1 MDILVK
7 KEHRNFYKIY
17 IFLIITLFSVS
28 FQMTG
33 QVKAYSGDPD
43 VSFKTARDLAFNE
56 NRKQAQDTL
65 LHILTK
71 YPEYHDVREFLASTY
86 AWDGDYKKA
95 RTEFQKILG
104 KDTHRKTTWIAA
116 IKNEMWADF
125 PFLALKLCKKA
136 LKKFPND
143 TEILGLQKSAQES
156 TMIPTA
162 TAGAVQTISSDI
174 PNDSTA
180 KKSDSDLRKTVRNN
194 TIGVTSEVNIY
205 SEVFDPMF
213 YNAIKY
219 ARQTRYGSIIG
230 RINIDRR
237 LGEYGTQYE
246 LDLYPKIAKG
256 TYAYLNFGVSGS
268 SLFPDYRYGAEIF
281 KSLPR
286 SFEVSLGLR
295 GLQYD
300 TTTMIYT
307 GSVTWYNGNNYWSF
321 RPYFTP
327 GDNGTSSSGT
337 LTYRKYR
344 SDADNYFG
352 INAGLGISPELN
364 QNYFLAND
372 DRIVNLKSQKLN
384 VAYYFSTNNKQNAWG
399 AQLGIIHQEIPFDQG
414 NYFWI
419 STLALSWEIRFR

>member
-1 MDILVK
+1 MGTLIK
-7 KEHRNFYKIY
+7 NERRNFQIY
-17 IFLIITLFSVS
+17 IFLIIILFSAS

-33 QVKAYSGDPD
+33 QEKMYSGDPD
-43 VSFKTARDLAFNE
+43 VSFAKARDLAFNN

-71 YPEYHDVREFLASTY
+71 YPNYHDVREFLASTY

-104 KDTHRKTTWIAA
+104 KDQHRKTTWVAA

-125 PFLALKLCKKA
+125 PFLALKLSKKA

-143 TEILGLQKSAQES
+143 PEILDLQKRAQES

-174 PNDSTA
+174 PNDSISKEA
-180 KKSDSDLRKTVRNN
+180 EAELRKKVLNN
-194 TIGVTSEVNIY
+194 TIGVTSEINIY
-205 SEVFDPMF
+205 SDVFDPMF
-213 YNAIKY
+213 YNAVKY
-219 ARQTRYGSIIG
+219 ARQTKYGSIIG
-230 RINIDRR
+230 RVNIDRR

-246 LDLYPKIAKG
+246 VDLYPKIAKG

-286 SFEVSLGLR
+286 SFEISAGLR

-327 GDNGTSSSGT
+327 GDNGLSSSGT

-352 INAGLGISPELN
+352 INIGAGISPELN
-364 QNYFLAND
+364 QNYFFEND
-372 DRIVNLKSQKLN
+372 DRIVNLQSQKLN
-384 VAYYFSTNNKQNAWG
+384 VAYYFSTHNKQNAWG

-419 STLALSWEIRFR
+419 TTLALSWEIRFR

>member
-1 MDILVK
+1 MGTLIK
-7 KEHRNFYKIY
+7 IGHRNFQIY

-33 QVKAYSGDPD
+33 QEKTYAGDPD
-43 VSFKTARDLAFNE
+43 ISFKTARDLAFND

-71 YPEYHDVREFLASTY
+71 YPDYHDVREFLASTY

-143 TEILGLQKSAQES
+143 TEILDLQKSAQES

-162 TAGAVQTISSDI
+162 TAGGVQTVSSKI
-174 PNDSTA
+174 PNDSIT
-180 KKSDSDLRKTVRNN
+180 KESDSALRKTVRNN
-194 TIGVTSEVNIY
+194 TIGVTSEINIY
-205 SEVFDPMF
+205 SDVFDPMF
-213 YNAIKY
+213 YNAVKY

-230 RINIDRR
+230 RVNIDRR

-246 LDLYPKIAKG
+246 VDLYPKIAKG
-256 TYAYLNFGVSGS
+256 MYAYLNFGVSGS

-327 GDNGTSSSGT
+327 GDNGLSSSGT

-352 INAGLGISPELN
+352 INVGAGISPELN
-364 QNYFLAND
+364 QNYFFTND
-372 DRIVNLKSQKLN
+372 DRIVNLQSQKLN
-384 VAYYFSTNNKQNAWG
+384 VSYYFSTNNKQNAWG

>member
-1 MDILVK
+1 
-7 KEHRNFYKIY
+7 
-17 IFLIITLFSVS
+17 
-28 FQMTG
+28 MTG
-33 QVKAYSGDPD
+33 QEKIYSGDPD
-43 VSFKTARDLAFNE
+43 VSFAKARDLAFN
-56 NRKQAQDTL
+56 NSRKQAQDTL

-71 YPEYHDVREFLASTY
+71 YPNYHDVREFLASTY

-95 RTEFQKILG
+95 RTEFQKILV
-104 KDTHRKTTWIAA
+104 KDQHRKTTWIAA
-116 IKNEMWADF
+116 IKNEIWGGF
-125 PFLALKLCKKA
+125 PFLALKLSRKA
-136 LKKFPND
+136 LKKFTND
-143 TEILGLQKSAQES
+143 AEILDLQKSAQES

-174 PNDSTA
+174 PKDSIS
-180 KKSDSDLRKTVRNN
+180 KESESDLRKKVLNN

-205 SEVFDPMF
+205 SDVFDPMF
-213 YNAIKY
+213 YNAVKY
-219 ARQTRYGSIIG
+219 ARQTKYGSIIG
-230 RINIDRR
+230 RVNIDRR

-246 LDLYPKIAKG
+246 VDLYPKIAKG
-256 TYAYLNFGVSGS
+256 TYAYLNFGISGS

-286 SFEVSLGLR
+286 SFEISAGLR

-327 GDNGTSSSGT
+327 GDNGLSSSGT

-352 INAGLGISPELN
+352 INIGAGISPELN
-364 QNYFLAND
+364 QNYFFEND
-372 DRIVNLKSQKLN
+372 NRIVNLQSQKLN
-384 VAYYFSTNNKQNAWG
+384 VSYYFSTHNKQNAWG

>member
-1 MDILVK
+1 MGTIIK
-7 KEHRNFYKIY
+7 NERRNFQIY
-17 IFLIITLFSVS
+17 IFLIITLFSAS
-28 FQMTG
+28 FQMSG
-33 QVKAYSGDPD
+33 QEKMYSGDPD
-43 VSFKTARDLAFNE
+43 VSFAKARDLAFNN

-71 YPEYHDVREFLASTY
+71 YPDYHDVREFLASTY
-86 AWDGDYKKA
+86 AWDGEYKKA

-104 KDTHRKTTWIAA
+104 KDQHRKTTWVAA
-116 IKNEMWADF
+116 IKNEMWGNF
-125 PFLALKLCKKA
+125 PFLALKLSKKA

-143 TEILGLQKSAQES
+143 TEILDLQKRAQES

-162 TAGAVQTISSDI
+162 TAGAVQTISSEI
-174 PNDSTA
+174 PKDSIS
-180 KKSDSDLRKTVRNN
+180 KKSESELRKKVLNN
-194 TIGVTSEVNIY
+194 TVGVTSEVNIY
-205 SEVFDPMF
+205 SDVFDPMF
-213 YNAIKY
+213 YNAVKY
-219 ARQTRYGSIIG
+219 ARQTKYGSIIG
-230 RINIDRR
+230 RVNIDRR

-246 LDLYPKIAKG
+246 IDLYPKIAKG

-286 SFEVSLGLR
+286 SFEISAGLR

-327 GDNGTSSSGT
+327 GDNGLSSSGT

-352 INAGLGISPELN
+352 INVGAGISPELN
-364 QNYFLAND
+364 QNYFFAND
-372 DRIVNLKSQKLN
+372 DRIVNLQSQKLN
-384 VAYYFSTNNKQNAWG
+384 VSYYFSTHNKQNAWG

-419 STLALSWEIRFR
+419 TTLALSWEIRFR

>member
-1 MDILVK
+1 MDIIIKNDDKNL
-7 KEHRNFYKIY
+7 YKIY
-17 IFLIITLFSVS
+17 FFLIITLFSVS
-28 FQMTG
+28 LQMKG
-33 QVKAYSGDPD
+33 QGKIYKGDPD
-43 VSFKTARDLAFNE
+43 PSFTTARNLAFNE

-71 YPEYHDVREFLASTY
+71 YPDYHDVREFLASTY
-86 AWDGDYKKA
+86 AWDGDYKSA

-143 TEILGLQKSAQES
+143 TEILDLQKSAQES

-174 PNDSTA
+174 PNDSIA

-194 TIGVTSEVNIY
+194 TVGVTSEVNIY

-219 ARQTRYGSIIG
+219 ARQTKYGSIIG
-230 RINIDRR
+230 RVNIDRR

-286 SFEVSLGLR
+286 SFEVSVGLR

-327 GDNGTSSSGT
+327 GDNGTSTSGT

-352 INAGLGISPELN
+352 INAGIGISPELN

-372 DRIVNLKSQKLN
+372 QRIVNLKSQKLN
-384 VAYYFSTNNKQNAWG
+384 IAYYFSTNNKQNAWG

>member
-7 KEHRNFYKIY
+7 KEHINFYKIY

-28 FQMTG
+28 LQMTG
-33 QVKAYSGDPD
+33 QGKAYSGDPD

-71 YPEYHDVREFLASTY
+71 YPDYHDVREFLASTY

-143 TEILGLQKSAQES
+143 TEILELQKSAQES

-213 YNAIKY
+213 YNAVKY

-230 RINIDRR
+230 RVNIDRR

>member
-1 MDILVK
+1 
-7 KEHRNFYKIY
+7 
-17 IFLIITLFSVS
+17 
-28 FQMTG
+28 MTG
-33 QVKAYSGDPD
+33 QEKTYAGDPD
-43 VSFKTARDLAFNE
+43 ISFKTARDLAFND

-71 YPEYHDVREFLASTY
+71 YPDYHDVREFLASTY

-143 TEILGLQKSAQES
+143 TEILDLQKSAQES

-162 TAGAVQTISSDI
+162 TAGGVQTVSSKI
-174 PNDSTA
+174 PNDSIT
-180 KKSDSDLRKTVRNN
+180 KESDSALRKTVRNN
-194 TIGVTSEVNIY
+194 TIGVTSEINIY
-205 SEVFDPMF
+205 SDVFDPMF
-213 YNAIKY
+213 YNAVKY

-230 RINIDRR
+230 RVNIDRR

-246 LDLYPKIAKG
+246 VDLYPKIAKG
-256 TYAYLNFGVSGS
+256 MYAYLNFGVSGS

-327 GDNGTSSSGT
+327 GDNGLSSSGT

-352 INAGLGISPELN
+352 INVGAGISPELN
-364 QNYFLAND
+364 QNYFFTND
-372 DRIVNLKSQKLN
+372 DRIVNLQSQKLN
-384 VAYYFSTNNKQNAWG
+384 VSYYFSTNNKQNAWG

>member
-1 MDILVK
+1 MGTVIQ
-7 KEHRNFYKIY
+7 KEIFHKIY

-33 QVKAYSGDPD
+33 QEKTYSGDPD
-43 VSFKTARDLAFNE
+43 ISFKTARDLAFNN

-71 YPEYHDVREFLASTY
+71 YPDYHDVREFLASTY

-143 TEILGLQKSAQES
+143 TEILDLQKSAQES

-162 TAGAVQTISSDI
+162 TAGGVQTISSKI
-174 PNDSTA
+174 PNDSIT
-180 KKSDSDLRKTVRNN
+180 KESDSALRKTVRNN
-194 TIGVTSEVNIY
+194 TIGVTSEINIY
-205 SEVFDPMF
+205 SDVFDPMF
-213 YNAIKY
+213 YNAVKY
-219 ARQTRYGSIIG
+219 ARQTSYGSIIG
-230 RINIDRR
+230 RVNIDRR

-246 LDLYPKIAKG
+246 VDLYPKIAKG
-256 TYAYLNFGVSGS
+256 MYAYLNFGVSGS

-327 GDNGTSSSGT
+327 GDNGLSSSGT

-352 INAGLGISPELN
+352 INVGAGISPELN
-364 QNYFLAND
+364 QNYFFTND
-372 DRIVNLKSQKLN
+372 DRIVNLQSQKLN
-384 VAYYFSTNNKQNAWG
+384 VSYYFSTNNKQNAWG

>member
-1 MDILVK
+1 MGTHIK
-7 KEHRNFYKIY
+7 KEHKNFQKIY
-17 IFLIITLFSVS
+17 IFLILTLFSVS

-33 QVKAYSGDPD
+33 QVKVYSGDPD
-43 VSFKTARDLAFNE
+43 VSFAKARDLAFNE

-65 LHILTK
+65 LHILTR
-71 YPEYHDVREFLASTY
+71 YPDYHDVREFLASTY

-104 KDTHRKTTWIAA
+104 KDTHRKTTWVAA

-143 TEILGLQKSAQES
+143 TEILELQKSAQES

-174 PNDSTA
+174 ANDSITRE
-180 KKSDSDLRKTVRNN
+180 SESDLRKKVLNN

-213 YNAIKY
+213 YNAVKY
-219 ARQTRYGSIIG
+219 ARQTKYGSIIG
-230 RINIDRR
+230 RVNIDRR

-246 LDLYPKIAKG
+246 VDLYPKIARG

-327 GDNGTSSSGT
+327 GDNGTSTSGT
-337 LTYRKYR
+337 LTFRKYR

-352 INAGLGISPELN
+352 INAGVGISPELN

-372 DRIVNLKSQKLN
+372 ERIVNLQSQKLN
-384 VAYYFSTNNKQNAWG
+384 VSYYFSTNNKQNAWG

>member
-1 MDILVK
+1 MGTVIQ
-7 KEHRNFYKIY
+7 KEIFAKIY

-33 QVKAYSGDPD
+33 QEKTYSGDPD
-43 VSFKTARDLAFNE
+43 VSFKTARDLAFNN

-71 YPEYHDVREFLASTY
+71 YPDYHDVREFLASTY

-143 TEILGLQKSAQES
+143 TEILDLQKSAQES

-162 TAGAVQTISSDI
+162 TAGGVQTISSKI
-174 PNDSTA
+174 PNDSIT
-180 KKSDSDLRKTVRNN
+180 KESDSALRKTVRNN
-194 TIGVTSEVNIY
+194 TIGVTSEINIY
-205 SEVFDPMF
+205 SDVFDPMF
-213 YNAIKY
+213 YNAVKY

-230 RINIDRR
+230 RVNIDRR

-246 LDLYPKIAKG
+246 VDLYPKIAKG
-256 TYAYLNFGVSGS
+256 MYAYLNFGVSGS

-327 GDNGTSSSGT
+327 GDNGLSSSGT

-352 INAGLGISPELN
+352 INVGAGISPELN
-364 QNYFLAND
+364 QNYFFTND
-372 DRIVNLKSQKLN
+372 DRIVNLQSQKLN
-384 VAYYFSTNNKQNAWG
+384 VSYYFSTNNKQNAWG

>member
-1 MDILVK
+1 MGTHIK
-7 KEHRNFYKIY
+7 KEHKNFQKIY
-17 IFLIITLFSVS
+17 IFLILTLFSVS

-33 QVKAYSGDPD
+33 QVKVYSGDPD
-43 VSFKTARDLAFNE
+43 VSFAKARDLAFNE

-65 LHILTK
+65 LHILTR
-71 YPEYHDVREFLASTY
+71 YPDYHDVREFLASTY

-143 TEILGLQKSAQES
+143 TEILELQKSAQES

-174 PNDSTA
+174 ANDSITRE
-180 KKSDSDLRKTVRNN
+180 SESDLRKKVLNN

-213 YNAIKY
+213 YNAVKY
-219 ARQTRYGSIIG
+219 ARQTKYGSIIG
-230 RINIDRR
+230 RVNIDRR

-246 LDLYPKIAKG
+246 VDLYPKIARG

-327 GDNGTSSSGT
+327 GDNGTSTSGT

-352 INAGLGISPELN
+352 INAGVGISPELN
-364 QNYFLAND
+364 QNYFLANNE
-372 DRIVNLKSQKLN
+372 RIVNLQSQKLN

>member
-1 MDILVK
+1 
-7 KEHRNFYKIY
+7 
-17 IFLIITLFSVS
+17 
-28 FQMTG
+28 MTG
-33 QVKAYSGDPD
+33 QEKTYSGDPD
-43 VSFKTARDLAFNE
+43 ISFKTARDLAFNN

-71 YPEYHDVREFLASTY
+71 YPDYHDVREFLASTY

-143 TEILGLQKSAQES
+143 TEILDLQKSAQES

-162 TAGAVQTISSDI
+162 TAGGVQTISSKI
-174 PNDSTA
+174 PNDSIT
-180 KKSDSDLRKTVRNN
+180 KESDSALRKTVRNN
-194 TIGVTSEVNIY
+194 TIGVTSEINIY
-205 SEVFDPMF
+205 SDVFDPMF
-213 YNAIKY
+213 YNAVKY
-219 ARQTRYGSIIG
+219 ARQTSYGSIIG
-230 RINIDRR
+230 RVNIDRR

-246 LDLYPKIAKG
+246 VDLYPKIAKG
-256 TYAYLNFGVSGS
+256 MYAYLNFGVSGS

-327 GDNGTSSSGT
+327 GDNGLSSSGT

-352 INAGLGISPELN
+352 INVGAGISPELN
-364 QNYFLAND
+364 QNYFFTND
-372 DRIVNLKSQKLN
+372 DRIVNLQSQKLN
-384 VAYYFSTNNKQNAWG
+384 VSYYFSTNNKQNAWG

>member
-1 MDILVK
+1 MGTLIK
-7 KEHRNFYKIY
+7 NERRNFQIY
-17 IFLIITLFSVS
+17 IFLIITLFSAS

-33 QVKAYSGDPD
+33 QEKMYSGDPD
-43 VSFKTARDLAFNE
+43 VSFAKARDLAFNN

-71 YPEYHDVREFLASTY
+71 YPNYHDVREFLASTY

-104 KDTHRKTTWIAA
+104 KDQHRKTTWVAA

-125 PFLALKLCKKA
+125 PFLALKLSKKA

-143 TEILGLQKSAQES
+143 PEILDLQKRAQES

-174 PNDSTA
+174 PNDSIS
-180 KKSDSDLRKTVRNN
+180 KESESELRKKVLNN
-194 TIGVTSEVNIY
+194 TIGVTSEINIY
-205 SEVFDPMF
+205 SDVFDPMF
-213 YNAIKY
+213 YNAVKY
-219 ARQTRYGSIIG
+219 ARQTKYGSIIG
-230 RINIDRR
+230 RVNIDRR

-246 LDLYPKIAKG
+246 VDLYPKIAKG

-286 SFEVSLGLR
+286 SFEISAGLR

-327 GDNGTSSSGT
+327 GDNGLSSSGT

-352 INAGLGISPELN
+352 VNIGAGISPELN
-364 QNYFLAND
+364 QNYFFEND
-372 DRIVNLKSQKLN
+372 DRIVNLQSQKLN
-384 VAYYFSTNNKQNAWG
+384 VAYYFSTHNKQNAWG

-419 STLALSWEIRFR
+419 TTLALSWEIRFR

>member
-1 MDILVK
+1 MGTLIK
-7 KEHRNFYKIY
+7 IGHRNFQIY

-33 QVKAYSGDPD
+33 QEKTYAGDPD
-43 VSFKTARDLAFNE
+43 ISFKTARDLAFND

-71 YPEYHDVREFLASTY
+71 YPDYHDVREFLASTY

-95 RTEFQKILG
+95 RAEFQKILG

-143 TEILGLQKSAQES
+143 TEILDLQKSAQES

-162 TAGAVQTISSDI
+162 TAGGVQTVSSKI
-174 PNDSTA
+174 PNDSITKESVSA
-180 KKSDSDLRKTVRNN
+180 LRKTVRNN
-194 TIGVTSEVNIY
+194 TIGVTSEINIY
-205 SEVFDPMF
+205 SDVFDPMF
-213 YNAIKY
+213 YNAVKY

-230 RINIDRR
+230 RVNIDRR

-246 LDLYPKIAKG
+246 VDLYPKIAKG
-256 TYAYLNFGVSGS
+256 MYAYLNFGVSGS

-327 GDNGTSSSGT
+327 GDNGLSSSGT

-352 INAGLGISPELN
+352 INVGAGISPELN
-364 QNYFLAND
+364 QNYFFTND
-372 DRIVNLKSQKLN
+372 DRIVNLQSQKLN
-384 VAYYFSTNNKQNAWG
+384 VSYYFSTNNKQNAWG

>member
-1 MDILVK
+1 M
-7 KEHRNFYKIY
+7 FAKIY

-33 QVKAYSGDPD
+33 QEKTYSGDPD
-43 VSFKTARDLAFNE
+43 VSFKTARDLAFNN

-71 YPEYHDVREFLASTY
+71 YPDYHDVREFLASTY

-143 TEILGLQKSAQES
+143 TEILDLQKSAQES

-162 TAGAVQTISSDI
+162 TAGGVQTISSKI
-174 PNDSTA
+174 PNDSIT
-180 KKSDSDLRKTVRNN
+180 KESDSALRKTVRNN
-194 TIGVTSEVNIY
+194 TIGVTSEINIY
-205 SEVFDPMF
+205 SDVFDPMF
-213 YNAIKY
+213 YNAVKY

-230 RINIDRR
+230 RVNIDRR

-246 LDLYPKIAKG
+246 VDLYPKIAKG
-256 TYAYLNFGVSGS
+256 MYAYLNFGVSGS

-327 GDNGTSSSGT
+327 GDNGLSSSGT

-352 INAGLGISPELN
+352 INVGAGISPELN
-364 QNYFLAND
+364 QNYFFTND
-372 DRIVNLKSQKLN
+372 DRIVNLQSQKLN
-384 VAYYFSTNNKQNAWG
+384 VSYYFSTNNKQNAWG

>member
-1 MDILVK
+1 MGTLIK
-7 KEHRNFYKIY
+7 NGHRIFQIY
-17 IFLIITLFSVS
+17 IFLIITLFSAS
-28 FQMTG
+28 FEMTG
-33 QVKAYSGDPD
+33 QEKIYSGDPD
-43 VSFKTARDLAFNE
+43 VSFTKARDMAFNN

-65 LHILTK
+65 LYILTK
-71 YPEYHDVREFLASTY
+71 YPNYHDVREFLASTY
-86 AWDGDYKKA
+86 AWDGDYKKSRA
-95 RTEFQKILG
+95 EFQKILS
-104 KDTHRKTTWIAA
+104 KDQHRKTTWVAA
-116 IKNEMWADF
+116 IKNEIWAEF
-125 PFLALKLCKKA
+125 PFLALKLSKKA

-143 TEILGLQKSAQES
+143 TELLDLQKRAQES
-156 TMIPTA
+156 SMIPTA
-162 TAGAVQTISSDI
+162 TGGAVQTISSEI
-174 PNDSTA
+174 PKDSTTGE
-180 KKSDSDLRKTVRNN
+180 SDSALRKKVLNN

-205 SEVFDPMF
+205 SDVFDPMF
-213 YNAIKY
+213 YNAVKY
-219 ARQTRYGSIIG
+219 ARQTKYGSIIG
-230 RINIDRR
+230 RVNIDRR

-246 LDLYPKIAKG
+246 VDLYPKIAKG

-286 SFEVSLGLR
+286 SFEVSAGLR

-327 GDNGTSSSGT
+327 GDNGLSSSGT

-352 INAGLGISPELN
+352 INIGAGISPELN
-364 QNYFLAND
+364 QNYFFEND
-372 DRIVNLKSQKLN
+372 DRIVNLQSQKLN
-384 VAYYFSTNNKQNAWG
+384 VAYYFSTHNKQNAWG

>member
-1 MDILVK
+1 
-7 KEHRNFYKIY
+7 
-17 IFLIITLFSVS
+17 
-28 FQMTG
+28 MTG
-33 QVKAYSGDPD
+33 QEKTYAGDPD
-43 VSFKTARDLAFNE
+43 ISFKTARDLAFND

-71 YPEYHDVREFLASTY
+71 YPDYHDVREFLASTY
-86 AWDGDYKKA
+86 AWDGDYKKS

-104 KDTHRKTTWIAA
+104 KDTHRKTTWVAA

-143 TEILGLQKSAQES
+143 TEILDLQKSAQES

-162 TAGAVQTISSDI
+162 TAGGVQTVSSKI
-174 PNDSTA
+174 PNDSIT
-180 KKSDSDLRKTVRNN
+180 KESDSALRKTVRNN
-194 TIGVTSEVNIY
+194 TIGVTSEINIY
-205 SEVFDPMF
+205 SDVFDPMF
-213 YNAIKY
+213 YNAVKY

-230 RINIDRR
+230 RVNIDRR

-246 LDLYPKIAKG
+246 IDLYPKIAKG
-256 TYAYLNFGVSGS
+256 MYAYLNFGVSGS

-327 GDNGTSSSGT
+327 GDNGLSSSGT

-352 INAGLGISPELN
+352 INVGAGISPELN
-364 QNYFLAND
+364 QNYFFTND
-372 DRIVNLKSQKLN
+372 DRIVNLQSQKLN
-384 VAYYFSTNNKQNAWG
+384 VSYYFSTNNKQNAWG

>member
-1 MDILVK
+1 MGTLIK
-7 KEHRNFYKIY
+7 IGHRNFQIY

-33 QVKAYSGDPD
+33 QEKTYAGDPD
-43 VSFKTARDLAFNE
+43 ISFKTARDLAFND

-71 YPEYHDVREFLASTY
+71 YPDYHDVREFLASTY
-86 AWDGDYKKA
+86 AWDGDYKKS

-104 KDTHRKTTWIAA
+104 KDTHRKTTWVAA

-143 TEILGLQKSAQES
+143 TEILDLQKSAQES

-162 TAGAVQTISSDI
+162 TAGGVQTVSSKI
-174 PNDSTA
+174 PNDSIT
-180 KKSDSDLRKTVRNN
+180 KESDSALRKTVRNN
-194 TIGVTSEVNIY
+194 TIGVTSEINIY
-205 SEVFDPMF
+205 SDVFDPMF
-213 YNAIKY
+213 YNAVKY

-230 RINIDRR
+230 RVNIDRR

-246 LDLYPKIAKG
+246 IDLYPKIAKG
-256 TYAYLNFGVSGS
+256 MYAYLNFGVSGS

-327 GDNGTSSSGT
+327 GDNGLSSSGT

-352 INAGLGISPELN
+352 INVGAGISPELN
-364 QNYFLAND
+364 QNYFFTND
-372 DRIVNLKSQKLN
+372 DRIVNLQSQKLN
-384 VAYYFSTNNKQNAWG
+384 VSYYFSTNNKQNAWG

>member
-1 MDILVK
+1 MGTHK
-7 KEHRNFYKIY
+7 KEYTNFQKTY

-33 QVKAYSGDPD
+33 QGKVYSGDPD
-43 VSFKTARDLAFNE
+43 VSFKTARDLAFNK
-56 NRKQAQDTL
+56 NRNQAQDTL

-86 AWDGDYKKA
+86 AWDGNHKKA
-95 RTEFQKILG
+95 RTEFQKILA

-116 IKNEMWADF
+116 IKNEMWGNY

-143 TEILGLQKSAQES
+143 TEIADLQKSAQES

-162 TAGAVQTISSDI
+162 TAGAVQTISSEI
-174 PNDSTA
+174 LNDSTTR
-180 KKSDSDLRKTVRNN
+180 KSDPDLIKTVRNN

-205 SEVFDPMF
+205 SDVFDAMF
-213 YNAIKY
+213 YNAVKY
-219 ARQTRYGSIIG
+219 ARQTKYGSIIG
-230 RINIDRR
+230 RVNIDRR

-246 LDLYPKIAKG
+246 VDLYPKIAKG

-307 GSVTWYNGNNYWSF
+307 GSVTWYNGNNYWSL

-327 GDNGTSSSGT
+327 GDNGLSSSAT

-352 INAGLGISPELN
+352 INFGAGISPELN
-364 QNYFLAND
+364 QNYFFTND
-372 DRIVNLKSQKLN
+372 DRIVNLQSQKLN
-384 VAYYFSTNNKQNAWG
+384 IAYFFSTHNKQNAWG

>member
-1 MDILVK
+1 MGTLIK
-7 KEHRNFYKIY
+7 IGHRNFQIY
-17 IFLIITLFSVS
+17 IFLIITLVS
-28 FQMTG
+28 ASYQMTG
-33 QVKAYSGDPD
+33 QEKVYSGDPD
-43 VSFKTARDLAFNE
+43 VSFAKARDLAFNN
-56 NRKQAQDTL
+56 NRRQAQDTL

-71 YPEYHDVREFLASTY
+71 YPNYHDVREFLASTY
-86 AWDGDYKKA
+86 AWDGDYKKS

-104 KDTHRKTTWIAA
+104 KDQHRQTTWVAA

-125 PFLALKLCKKA
+125 PFLALKLSKKA

-143 TEILGLQKSAQES
+143 AEILDLQKRAQES

-174 PNDSTA
+174 PNDSIS
-180 KKSDSDLRKTVRNN
+180 KESESELRKKVLNN
-194 TIGVTSEVNIY
+194 TIGVTTEVNIY
-205 SEVFDPMF
+205 SDVFDPMF
-213 YNAIKY
+213 YNAVKY
-219 ARQTRYGSIIG
+219 ARQTKYGSIIG
-230 RINIDRR
+230 RVNIDRR

-246 LDLYPKIAKG
+246 VDLYPKIAKG
-256 TYAYLNFGVSGS
+256 MYAYLNFGVSGS

-327 GDNGTSSSGT
+327 GNNGLSSSGT

-352 INAGLGISPELN
+352 INVGAGISPELN
-364 QNYFLAND
+364 QNYFFEND
-372 DRIVNLKSQKLN
+372 DRIVNLQSQKLN
-384 VAYYFSTNNKQNAWG
+384 VAYYFSTHNKQNAWG

>member
-1 MDILVK
+1 MNIIIKNDY
-7 KEHRNFYKIY
+7 RNFYKIY

-71 YPEYHDVREFLASTY
+71 YPDYHDVREFLASTY

-143 TEILGLQKSAQES
+143 TEILELQKSAQES

-180 KKSDSDLRKTVRNN
+180 KESESALRKTVRNN

-213 YNAIKY
+213 YNAVKY

-230 RINIDRR
+230 RVNIDRR

-327 GDNGTSSSGT
+327 GNNGTSSSGT

>member
-1 MDILVK
+1 MGNLIK
-7 KEHRNFYKIY
+7 IGHRNFQIY
-17 IFLIITLFSVS
+17 IFLIITLFSAS
-28 FQMTG
+28 FKMTG
-33 QVKAYSGDPD
+33 QEKIYSGDPD
-43 VSFKTARDLAFNE
+43 VSFAKARDLAFN
-56 NRKQAQDTL
+56 NSRKQAQDTL

-71 YPEYHDVREFLASTY
+71 YPNYHDVREFLASTY

-95 RTEFQKILG
+95 RTEFQKILV
-104 KDTHRKTTWIAA
+104 KDQHRKTTWIAA
-116 IKNEMWADF
+116 IKNEIWGGF
-125 PFLALKLCKKA
+125 PFLALKLSRKA
-136 LKKFPND
+136 LKKFTND
-143 TEILGLQKSAQES
+143 AEILDLQKSAQES

-174 PNDSTA
+174 PKDSIS
-180 KKSDSDLRKTVRNN
+180 KESESDLRKKVLNN

-205 SEVFDPMF
+205 SDVFDPMF
-213 YNAIKY
+213 YNAVKY
-219 ARQTRYGSIIG
+219 ARQTKYGSIIG
-230 RINIDRR
+230 RVNIDRR

-246 LDLYPKIAKG
+246 VDLYPKIAKG
-256 TYAYLNFGVSGS
+256 TYAYLNFGISGS

-286 SFEVSLGLR
+286 SFEISAGLR

-327 GDNGTSSSGT
+327 GDNGLSSSGT

-352 INAGLGISPELN
+352 INIGAGISPELN
-364 QNYFLAND
+364 QNYFFEND
-372 DRIVNLKSQKLN
+372 NRIVNLQSQKLN
-384 VAYYFSTNNKQNAWG
+384 VSYYFSTHNKQNAWG